1 MAGINFL
8 LAVEK
13 WGLRLFPPKQLSSI
27 CPALDTSFVHF
38 LSSRAK
44 EVEETTYVM
53 RRYNPIKRIRL
64 IETTEQWES
73 FWQEV
78 REEVNET
85 KVVGFDCE
93 WGRGLQPKKI
103 CRFCEAEGRKQ
114 RRFLDINR
122 PTSLL
127 QLATV
132 GGYCGLVRILK
143 MDSISDT
150 LKALLGD
157 PSILKLGV
165 QPLTDGNRLWKDHG

>member
-27 CPALDTSFVHF
+27 RPALDTSFVHF

-44 EVEETTYVM
+44 EEATYGK
-53 RRYNPIKRIRL
+53 RTYNGVKRTRL

-85 KVVGFDCE
+85 RVVGFDCE
-93 WGRGLQPKKI
+93 WGRGLQPKTN
-103 CRFCEAEGRKQ
+103 CRFCEADGRKQ
-114 RRFLDINR
+114 GRFLDVNR

-132 GGYCGLVRILK
+132 GGYCALVRLLK
-143 MDSISDT
+143 MDGISDT

-165 QPLTDGNRLWKDHG
+165 EPLTDGDTLWQDHG